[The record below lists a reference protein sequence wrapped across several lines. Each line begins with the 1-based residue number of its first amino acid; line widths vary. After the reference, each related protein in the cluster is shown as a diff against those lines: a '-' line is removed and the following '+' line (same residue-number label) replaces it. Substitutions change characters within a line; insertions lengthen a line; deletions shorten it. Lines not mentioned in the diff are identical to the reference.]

1 MKYCDQI
8 KAIVRNKTLSI
19 EAKFDAAHETS
30 DTSPLEMYAPYS
42 RFLFTILDNYNGK
55 KVPVKANV
63 IVPDVPSIIKRTEVA
78 IKKIVDLESVT
89 IKDEQ
94 QESCA
99 FTEKFRYGSFKGKSP
114 GEILMKDPAQK
125 ENLLFSKKTLE
136 NYLAKHP
143 TNADLMKAIDEA
155 ILLLDSGKLK
165 QSNNTAGIINIYEP
179 SEKYFTSEKEKD
191 SEGNYKIYKI
201 SVICDPTKNYP
212 FNVTITNYFA
222 PVEIKPNKTT
232 QIKKSATKKDSIL
245 TFTMN
250 LTESEWVEIV
260 HRMESAMKN
269 FEQINAQQAYEENEK
284 LRWNS
289 KAVNL

>member
-1 MKYCDQI
+1 
-8 KAIVRNKTLSI
+8 
-19 EAKFDAAHETS
+19 
-30 DTSPLEMYAPYS
+30 
-42 RFLFTILDNYNGK
+42 
-55 KVPVKANV
+55 
-63 IVPDVPSIIKRTEVA
+63 
-78 IKKIVDLESVT
+78 
-89 IKDEQ
+89 
-94 QESCA
+94 
-99 FTEKFRYGSFKGKSP
+99 
-114 GEILMKDPAQK
+114 MKDPTQK
-125 ENLLFSKKTLE
+125 ENLLLSKKTLE

-165 QSNNTAGIINIYEP
+165 QSNNTAGIISIYEP

-222 PVEIKPNKTT
+222 PVEVKPNKTT

-260 HRMESAMKN
+260 HKMESAMKN

-289 KAVNL
+289 KAVN